1 MQVIVLTFPQNK
13 CFTEKTTCPLSG
25 MLISLVGWGIGF
37 FFLARKAAK
46 ICKRNLD
53 WKFGGINLCI
63 NLFLLGFINLQE
75 RKISLIISGK
85 TSANFLNFFCL
96 FHRQSIQMFL
106 QIPEKPPGNFRELKS
121 ERERIVSVSISWM
134 GINFESRWE
143 SYLESFI
150 FIQTRKKTK

>member
-25 MLISLVGWGIGF
+25 MLISLVGWGNRFLFLLASLSPAKLPKSAREILIG
-37 FFLARKAAK
+37 
-46 ICKRNLD
+46 
-53 WKFGGINLCI
+53 KFGGINLCI
-63 NLFLLGFINLQE
+63 NLFLLGFINFQE

-106 QIPEKPPGNFRELKS
+106 QIPEKLQGIFGN
-121 ERERIVSVSISWM
+121 
-134 GINFESRWE
+134 
-143 SYLESFI
+143 
-150 FIQTRKKTK
+150 

>member
-37 FFLARKAAK
+37 FFCWLRLAPQS
-46 ICKRNLD
+46 CQNLQGEILV
-53 WKFGGINLCI
+53 WKFGRINFCV

-75 RKISLIISGK
+75 RKISLIISSK

-106 QIPEKPPGNFRELKS
+106 QIPEKLQ
-121 ERERIVSVSISWM
+121 
-134 GINFESRWE
+134 GIFG
-143 SYLESFI
+143 
-150 FIQTRKKTK
+150 K

>member
-53 WKFGGINLCI
+53 WEVWRNKSLRKSFPARIYQPSGEKNLPHHIGQNFCQ
-63 NLFLLGFINLQE
+63 FSQLLLSF
-75 RKISLIISGK
+75 SS
-85 TSANFLNFFCL
+85 
-96 FHRQSIQMFL
+96 
-106 QIPEKPPGNFRELKS
+106 PEHSN
-121 ERERIVSVSISWM
+121 VSPDP
-134 GINFESRWE
+134 
-143 SYLESFI
+143 
-150 FIQTRKKTK
+150 